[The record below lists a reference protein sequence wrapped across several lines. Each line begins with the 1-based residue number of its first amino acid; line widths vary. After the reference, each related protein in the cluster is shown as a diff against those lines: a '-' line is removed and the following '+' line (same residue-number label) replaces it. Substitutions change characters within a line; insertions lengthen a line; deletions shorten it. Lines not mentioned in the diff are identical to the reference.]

1 MAIAA
6 NMVDTV
12 RALVNDASLLV
23 RQEVQL
29 AKAEASEKVEEATA
43 GIAAMVAAGVIA
55 LAALLVLVQALV
67 VALTNW
73 LEIPASL
80 SSLLVGVG
88 LAIIAFMVF
97 SAGKSKL
104 SSENLKPKRT
114 LRSVRDD
121 VHTIREAA

>member
-29 AKAEASEKVEEATA
+29 AKAEASEKVEEATT
-43 GIAAMVAAGVIA
+43 GIAAIVASGVIA
-55 LAALLVLVQALV
+55 LVALLVLVQALV

-73 LEIPASL
+73 LDIPASL
-80 SSLLVGVG
+80 SSLLVGVA
-88 LAIIAFMVF
+88 LAIVAFIVF
-97 SAGKSKL
+97 STGKAKL

-114 LRSVRDD
+114 IQSVRED

>member
-29 AKAEASEKVEEATA
+29 AKAEASEKVEEATT
-43 GIAAMVAAGVIA
+43 GIAAIVAAGVIA
-55 LAALLVLVQALV
+55 LVAMLVLVQALV

-73 LEIPASL
+73 LGIAPSLASL
-80 SSLLVGVG
+80 IVGVA
-88 LAIIAFMVF
+88 LAIIAYAVF
-97 SAGKSKL
+97 ATGKSKL
-104 SSENLKPKRT
+104 SSENLKPTRT
-114 LRSVRDD
+114 LHSVRED